1 MTNQTNL
8 DTQIIA
14 LDILHRRA
22 GMHSINLDLLKN
34 KISKNKK
41 SANFKRLANLRVNNA
56 IKSIRLVHYLS
67 DNKSYNYNLSEIKE
81 IEKLITNALEDLKIS
96 FKSKHKHK
104 KKEKN

>member
-34 KISKNKK
+34 KISKNK
-41 SANFKRLANLRVNNA
+41 RL
-56 IKSIRLVHYLS
+56 IKNILS
-67 DNKSYNYNLSEIKE
+67 DI
-81 IEKLITNALEDLKIS
+81 I
-96 FKSKHKHK
+96 
-104 KKEKN
+104 

>member
-22 GMHSINLDLLKN
+22 GMHSINLDLL
-34 KISKNKK
+34 KNKK

-81 IEKLITNALEDLKIS
+81 IEKLLTNALKDLKIS
-96 FKSKHKHK
+96 FKSKYKHK
-104 KKEKN
+104 KKVKN